1 MKLMKIIVKGQKK
14 AIIIEYIVILLL
26 LIIAS
31 FSFSFYLSEYHEE
44 WSNLLLSNEDPDF
57 EVQIEQN
64 FSYYLSNRSLY
75 SNHFN
80 NYNYQ
85 NIVILP
91 NILANIE
98 IKNES
103 IQVFNLVLINSQIN
117 DISNYSLNDNE
128 VIVQGDN
135 LANVKTYDVSV
146 DWNFPAVNG
155 NLTTLFIA
163 NETYFEPVFSPTTY
177 LFAKQ
182 ELFGINVIIT
192 ESFFFKVVRDTGSSV
207 LENIAANEITIV
219 NSFFRMNKTVYFNLL
234 PNKLK
239 EDYAEW
245 TKELRGNYFQFYDI
259 FPITSEI
266 QISISF
272 NDVFNASMMKMFQE
286 MNSLLVSSF
295 FIVILISSVFLYSAF
310 AYFKQNQKEFGK
322 IMQILNSR
330 GGNYSSISKRLIFLH
345 IWNTTISILV
355 SLLANF
361 VFIAIIKI
369 NDWSYSRLL
378 IIIVHIVAFIPIIA
392 IQISLISEI
401 DLGSIFKEE
410 KKMLSSSKSEILGII
425 IQIVSVILGLLA
437 IIVFWII
444 NRTSLQSENLS
455 SCSIWYISVSFCLFI
470 LLLFIIPR
478 FLMHPI
484 ERLFRRLLAFF
495 TPIHLYLT
503 KALVSAFKSKK
514 KLLTLSFF
522 LLFFSSLL
530 TAGYTTLRNHQSQ
543 FYESME
549 LADIS
554 LITEASTITE
564 IITICGRDNCIV
576 SYLDSTFTD
585 KGYINVIYIENPIK
599 FYENAYFPDEL
610 FNKFSNREVF
620 NLLNLSSNNVI
631 TSSSLA
637 NSVGY
642 KIGENISIPRTNTNL
657 NIEFNIKEL
666 IDFAVFLPYFFPQEF
681 FEWFLLKYDK
691 NESNLTKF
699 QYSIV
704 SIKDQNNNINSLI
717 SYLDEH
723 NLWYSIISDDSYE
736 YPHETLVAALRI
748 PVLLMNIAIP
758 FMLIIIFIDLQRAC
772 NNNLRFLKLRG
783 MKNSL
788 SRLTFTSWLFIFIFS
803 ISFTSLIIAIFGLNT
818 IVYITNTKY
827 GLPVQLSLTGLN
839 YLIQVVALIF
849 SIFMPLIASLIPKI
863 FRKRPQVLNLVLE
876 GELKNE

>member
-31 FSFSFYLSEYHEE
+31 FSFSFYLTEYHDE
-44 WSNLLLSNEDPDF
+44 WSNLLLSSEDPDF

-64 FSYYLSNRSLY
+64 FSYYLSNNALY

-80 NYNYQ
+80 KYSYQ
-85 NIVILP
+85 NIVFLP
-91 NILANIE
+91 NILANIK

-135 LANVKTYDVSV
+135 LADVKTYDVSV
-146 DWNFPAVNG
+146 EWNFPTVEG

-163 NETYFEPVFSPTTY
+163 NETYFEPVFSPNTY
-177 LFAKQ
+177 LLAKQ
-182 ELFGINVIIT
+182 GLFGINVIIT
-192 ESFFFKVVRDTGSSV
+192 EVFFFKVARDTGFTV
-207 LENIAANEITIV
+207 LENLAANEITIV
-219 NSFFRMNKTVYFNLL
+219 NSFFRMNKTEYFNFL
-234 PNKLK
+234 PKKLK

-259 FPITSEI
+259 FPLNSEI
-266 QISISF
+266 QIAISF
-272 NDVFNASMMKMFQE
+272 NDVFNASMIKMFQK

-295 FIVILISSVFLYSAF
+295 FIVIVVSSVFLYSAF
-310 AYFKQNQKEFGK
+310 AYLKQNQKEFGK
-322 IMQILNSR
+322 IMRILNSR
-330 GGNYSSISKRLIFLH
+330 GGSYYSISKRLIFLH
-345 IWNTTISILV
+345 IWNTTICILV
-355 SLLANF
+355 SLIANF
-361 VFIAIIKI
+361 VFLTIIKI
-369 NDWSYSRLL
+369 NDWSYSKLL
-378 IIIVHIVAFIPIIA
+378 IIIVHIVAFIPIIV
-392 IQISLISEI
+392 IEINSISEI
-401 DLGSIFKEE
+401 GLRTIFKEE
-410 KKMLSSSKSEILGII
+410 KKKLSYSKSEILGII
-425 IQIVSVILGLLA
+425 IQIVSVMLGLLA
-437 IIVFWII
+437 ITVFWNI

-455 SCSIWYISVSFCLFI
+455 SSSIWYISISFCLFI
-470 LLLFIIPR
+470 LLLFIIPL

-484 ERLFRRLLAFF
+484 EKLFRRLLAFF

-503 KALVSAFKSKK
+503 KALVFAFKSKK

-530 TAGYTTLRNHQSQ
+530 TASYTTLRNHQSQ

-549 LADIS
+549 LADIT
-554 LITEASTITE
+554 LITDTSTIPE
-564 IITICGRDNCIV
+564 IITVCGRDNCIV

-585 KGYINVIYIENPIK
+585 KGYINVIYIEDPIK

-610 FNKFSNREVF
+610 FSKLGNRAVF

-637 NSVGY
+637 NSEGY

-657 NIEFNIKEL
+657 NVEFSIKEL
-666 IDFAVFLPYFFPQEF
+666 IDFAIFLPYFFPQEF
-681 FEWFLLKYDK
+681 SEWFLLKYDG
-691 NESNLTKF
+691 NESNSTKF

-704 SIKDQNNNINSLI
+704 GIKEQNNNIDGLI
-717 SYLDEH
+717 SYLNEH
-723 NLWYSIISDDSYE
+723 NLWYFISSDDFYE
-736 YPHETLVAALRI
+736 YPNGALVTALQLPI
-748 PVLLMNIAIP
+748 LLINIAIP
-758 FMLIIIFIDLQRAC
+758 FTLIIIFIDLQRAC

-788 SRLTFTSWLFIFIFS
+788 SYLTFTSWLFIFIFS
-803 ISFTSLIIAIFGLNT
+803 ISFTSFIIAIFGLNT
-818 IVYITNTKY
+818 IVYIANTNY
-827 GLPVQLSLTGLN
+827 GLPVQISLTGLN
-839 YLIQVVALIF
+839 YLIQVIALIF
-849 SIFMPLIASLIPKI
+849 SIIMPLIASLIPNI
-863 FRKRPQVLNLVLE
+863 FRKKPQVLNLILE